1 MLKKILFLSL
11 ACFIWVTSIPVEA
24 AVTSTNLPTFTGL
37 KSTEN
42 IAFQYQDIAGH
53 WGQKSILRVCA
64 VSLMQGQSQTAFAPQ
79 KNTTYAEAV
88 ICSVRLKGLEA
99 VAQAEAEKL
108 AQTTIHPIASTAEA
122 KLLEGYLN
130 VARKNGILTDAEFEM
145 ISALSSETAV
155 AVTAESNT
163 LVTNALNQESLASN
177 QANQARQEITAA
189 LRQNRAWNAP
199 ISRQLALTWV
209 ARSADLKPVY
219 GVNQQNIYRLK
230 DWKSIN
236 PDQLPLL
243 EAALQSGIISGSSQG
258 YFNPNAMITRGEL
271 ASILDRTFSLTAAKL
286 NYTVQTGIIT
296 KVEYLYATSV
306 MNSGFNYDIELR
318 LQNLDGTYV
327 QIFVTTDH
335 YSNAVT
341 SGSFPVYQ
349 SGRFI
354 SPASL
359 SQGSEV
365 QYIIIGETVVW
376 MESR

>member
-11 ACFIWVTSIPVEA
+11 ACFMCLTTIPTEA
-24 AVTSTNLPTFTGL
+24 ALTSTALPTFTGL

-64 VSLMQGQSQTAFAPQ
+64 VSLMQGQSQNAFAPQ
-79 KNTTYAEAV
+79 KNATYAETV
-88 ICSVRLKGLEA
+88 ISSVRLKGLEA
-99 VAQAEAEKL
+99 AAQSEAEKL
-108 AQTTIHPIASTAEA
+108 AQTTIYPIASTAEA

-130 VARKNGILTDAEFEM
+130 IARKNGILTDAEFEM
-145 ISALSSETAV
+145 ISALSNEATV
-155 AVTAESNT
+155 AVTTEANI
-163 LVTNALNQESLASN
+163 LITNALNQGALAPN
-177 QANQARQEITAA
+177 QSNQARQEITAA
-189 LRQNRAWNAP
+189 LQQNRAWNAP
-199 ISRQLALTWV
+199 VSRQLALTWV

-219 GVNQQNIYRLK
+219 GVDQQNIYRLK

-243 EAALQSGIISGSSQG
+243 EAALQNGIISGSSQG
-258 YFNPNAMITRGEL
+258 YFNPNAMITRGEF
-271 ASILDRTFSLTAAKL
+271 ASILDRAFSLKAAKL
-286 NYTVQTGIIT
+286 NYTVQTGVIT
-296 KVEYLYATSV
+296 KIEYVYATSA

-365 QYIIIGETVVW
+365 QYIITGETVVW